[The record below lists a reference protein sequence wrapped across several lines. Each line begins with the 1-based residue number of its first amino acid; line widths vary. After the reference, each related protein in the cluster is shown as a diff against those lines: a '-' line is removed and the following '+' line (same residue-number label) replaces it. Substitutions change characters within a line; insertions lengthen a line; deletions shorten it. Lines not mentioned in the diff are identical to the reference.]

1 MKQWLQTE
9 ALVKNPKIE
18 VTSDGRFVFKA
29 MYKIKDKKS
38 LLRLLKQQDL
48 KGLGGILLEDIQESL
63 PHCDKHLKVNINAII
78 LILSTDTMYNMT
90 AIFIRI
96 YQFQSLQNEILFIT
110 RPLDKKKIV
119 FYNDKTAQFPIDDEF
134 QKLWR
139 SVAVDAMDDQKIDEY
154 LEKQGIRSMQ
164 DHGPKKPAP
173 IKRKK
178 PISKRKQFK
187 KPRDNE
193 HLADVLETYD
203 DTK

>member
-78 LILSTDTMYNMT
+78 LILSM
-90 AIFIRI
+90 
-96 YQFQSLQNEILFIT
+96 
-110 RPLDKKKIV
+110 
-119 FYNDKTAQFPIDDEF
+119 
-134 QKLWR
+134 
-139 SVAVDAMDDQKIDEY
+139 
-154 LEKQGIRSMQ
+154 
-164 DHGPKKPAP
+164 
-173 IKRKK
+173 
-178 PISKRKQFK
+178 
-187 KPRDNE
+187 
-193 HLADVLETYD
+193 
-203 DTK
+203 